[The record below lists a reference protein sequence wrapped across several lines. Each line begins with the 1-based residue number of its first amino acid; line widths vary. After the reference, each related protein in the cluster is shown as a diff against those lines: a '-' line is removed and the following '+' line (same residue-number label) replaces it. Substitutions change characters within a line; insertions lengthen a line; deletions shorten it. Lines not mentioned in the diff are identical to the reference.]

1 MCCVLFFPPCPGVKG
16 LAGMVWGTFF
26 HVWLFHRG
34 GEGGL
39 KLFGQCPYWT
49 NTFQKGASLTKTSS
63 TDTVCLRV
71 LGLPWPISRSISK
84 LHLWYIGY
92 ECIKA
97 LLTLWIPNDI
107 KESLIPQP
115 LIMLIRRPTCQPHQ
129 RSCCRWWEGTRARL
143 GSHWHMPWAVDA

>member
-1 MCCVLFFPPCPGVKG
+1 MIQIFSAGRDGPTKGSTRGPREPNKVDVKSQIRKQSKYRKIKKE
-16 LAGMVWGTFF
+16 T
-26 HVWLFHRG
+26 
-34 GEGGL
+34 
-39 KLFGQCPYWT
+39 KS
-49 NTFQKGASLTKTSS
+49 FQDEESQQVTRTSS

-115 LIMLIRRPTCQPHQ
+115 LIMLIRRPTFRPHQ
-129 RSCCRWWEGTRARL
+129 RSCCRWWEGTRALL
-143 GSHWHMPWAVDA
+143 GSHWHMPWVVDT